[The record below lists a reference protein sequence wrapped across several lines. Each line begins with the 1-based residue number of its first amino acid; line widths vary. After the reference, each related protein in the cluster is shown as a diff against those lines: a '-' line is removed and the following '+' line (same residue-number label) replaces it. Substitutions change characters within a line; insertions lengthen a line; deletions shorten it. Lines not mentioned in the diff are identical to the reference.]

1 MNTSKQVNAMIGLLG
16 LLVLILG
23 AYFVNEGN
31 RQAEATD
38 EIVERNVE
46 RGSNIF
52 VNNCRGCHGVDGKGP
67 EEGAI
72 APAINNPA
80 FLILGEDNDFGV
92 EATSAGVADGIR
104 AFLRNTISCG
114 RTGTFMPPWSQNF
127 GGPLSDEQVNQVV
140 ILLTTPGAWEIEQEL
155 GAEHDA
161 ETGAT
166 RADILVADPSA
177 LSLTESNCGQYSALT
192 ALPFRTREDPRIAV
206 ATPAPGET
214 ATPTDGTPAGGG
226 EPTVQGIPV
235 ADFFQASCAACHGAD
250 RAGITGLGL
259 PLTPSALTQPDEFYF
274 DTISNGRPGTVMPS
288 WSANGLTDDEIHT
301 LVTFLKTVE
310 P

>member
-16 LLVLILG
+16 LLVVILG
-23 AYFVNEGN
+23 AYFINEGN

-38 EIVERNVE
+38 EIIERNIE
-46 RGSNIF
+46 RGARLF
-52 VNNCRGCHGVDGKGP
+52 VANCRGCHGVSGLGAG
-67 EEGAI
+67 EGAI
-72 APAINNPA
+72 APALNNPA
-80 FLILGEDNDFGV
+80 FLIIPEDNDFGV
-92 EATSAGVADGIR
+92 EPTSQGVADGIK
-104 AFLRNTISCG
+104 AFLRNTITCG
-114 RTGTFMPPWSQNF
+114 RTGTFMPPWSQEF
-127 GGPLSDEQVNQVV
+127 GGPLSDEQINQIVV
-140 ILLTTPGAWEIEQEL
+140 LLTTPGGWDIEHEI
-155 GAEHDA
+155 GAEHDE
-161 ETGAT
+161 ETGDT
-166 RADILVADPSA
+166 PETILVTDPST
-177 LSLTESNCGQYSALT
+177 LSLTASNCGQYTAIT

-214 ATPTDGTPAGGG
+214 ATPGETPSGGG
-226 EPTVQGIPV
+226 EPTVQGLPV
-235 ADFFQASCAACHGAD
+235 ADFFQASCSPCHGAD
-250 RAGITGLGL
+250 RAGIPGLGL